1 MLYINNITG
10 EALTWAEMQKQFEVE
25 YDGNDPCNPLD
36 WREYYTEHEENRTN
50 WFTGREETGRRYSD
64 VVKDIIEYFEENED
78 IFNECIEDMDSYN
91 GYLAD
96 DRYYPMEDLDEVMH
110 GNDAITLLQ
119 RAYFGHDEDSW
130 HTDSSGNKIYDSFNP
145 NREFFAFNGYGNL
158 VSADYKDYSAFL
170 DTYCIESMQKYR
182 NHIYCIDNDEELSRL
197 FDELDEC

>member
-10 EALTWAEMQKQFEVE
+10 EALTWAEMQRQFEAD
-25 YDGNDPCNPLD
+25 YDGNDPTNPIS
-36 WREYYTEHEENRTN
+36 WHECYSEYNEEDENMEN
-50 WFTGREETGRRYSD
+50 GRRYSD
-64 VVKDIIEYFEENED
+64 IENDIISYFRDNED
-78 IFNECIEDMDSYN
+78 IFNEAIEELDSYN

-96 DRYYPMEDLDEVMH
+96 DRYYAMDDLDEILS

-145 NREFFAFNGYGNL
+145 NREFFRFNGYGNL

-170 DTYCIESMQKYR
+170 DSYCIEAMQEHR
-182 NHIYCIDNDEELSRL
+182 NNIYSIDNCEELRRL
-197 FDELDEC
+197 FDELEEC